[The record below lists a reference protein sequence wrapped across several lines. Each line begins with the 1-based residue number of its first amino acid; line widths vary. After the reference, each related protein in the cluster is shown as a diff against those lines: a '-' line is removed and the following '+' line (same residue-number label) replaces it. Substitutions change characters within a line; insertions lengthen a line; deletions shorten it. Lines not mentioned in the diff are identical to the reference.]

1 MNSRNSVEN
10 ALVVCSVL
18 LTENFTSSIIKNY
31 KGIEDLLYGVYMFP
45 NMLDISFSGH
55 IKKDRKEI
63 AVANK
68 FLEIPDSF
76 WALFRSKNRQ
86 IYINALLRINEEYQ
100 YSNYFLSKEI
110 CITTLNDYFSQN
122 KVTLEEDEEQNEL
135 AALEPVS
142 ARILNWLLENHWL
155 RKVDD
160 YNNMT
165 VYIVIPDYAAAFVDV
180 FANLAGEDEDETQIY
195 IQNVYAILFSFRN
208 DPRANI
214 GLLKTAL
221 INTRKLNK
229 SLQDMLHN
237 VDKFFES
244 LLKQDNYRDLL
255 KEHLDGYVEE
265 IVQKKY
271 HILKTS
277 DNFYLYKADI
287 RKLLQEMRQNTEWLN
302 AVCQKNKQ
310 LRGIDLTIDDIC
322 EQLDLIEKGFSDIE
336 HRIINIDREHV
347 HYIRATVT
355 RLNYL
360 LNTEDNMKGLVIQL
374 LNSLAKDQ
382 DSEKEEE
389 KIKKV
394 GNIINLS
401 YPAVLSQNSF
411 YKRRK
416 SRQNF
421 SDTLSV
427 EDEQTEELT
436 REDVL
441 KINKMKKRYSRQQIE
456 SFVEE
461 RMINGRFAV
470 TKDTVND
477 NESFEK
483 LVLAYDHSVRKDSS
497 FAVESIG
504 EEVIDNGQFVYPKL
518 IFHKKK

>member
-1 MNSRNSVEN
+1 M
-10 ALVVCSVL
+10 
-18 LTENFTSSIIKNY
+18 
-31 KGIEDLLYGVYMFP
+31 
-45 NMLDISFSGH
+45 
-55 IKKDRKEI
+55 
-63 AVANK
+63 ANK

-86 IYINALLRINEEYQ
+86 IYIDALLQINEEYQ
-100 YSNYFLSKEI
+100 YSNYFLSREI
-110 CITTLNDYFSQN
+110 CIATLNDYFSKN
-122 KVTLEEDEEQNEL
+122 KVMLEEDEEQNEL
-135 AALEPVS
+135 AALEPI
-142 ARILNWLLENHWL
+142 ATRILNWLLDNHWL

-165 VYIVIPDYAAAFVDV
+165 MYIVIPDYAAVFVDV
-180 FANLAGEDEDETQIY
+180 FAHLAGEDEDETQIY
-195 IQNVYAILFSFRN
+195 IQNVYAILFAFRN

-229 SLQDMLHN
+229 SLQDMMHN

-244 LLKQDNYRDLL
+244 LLKQDNYGDLL

-287 RKLLQEMRQNTEWLN
+287 KKLLQEMRQNTEWLN

-310 LRGIDLTIDDIC
+310 LRGIDLTIEDIC
-322 EQLDLIEKGFSDIE
+322 DQLDMIEKGFADIE

-374 LNSLAKDQ
+374 LNSLAKNQ
-382 DSEKEEE
+382 DSEKEEA

-394 GNIINLS
+394 SSIINLS
-401 YPAVLSQNSF
+401 YPAVFSKKAF

-416 SRQNF
+416 SKQNF
-421 SDTLSV
+421 SDTLALD
-427 EDEQTEELT
+427 EEQTEELT
-436 REDVL
+436 KEDVL
-441 KINKMKKRYSRQQIE
+441 KLNKMKKRYNRQQIE

-461 RMINGRFAV
+461 YMENGRFEV
-470 TKDTVND
+470 TTNTVNS
-477 NESFEK
+477 NETFEK

-497 FAVESIG
+497 FAVENVG
-504 EEVIDNGQFVYPKL
+504 EELIDNGQYVYPKM
-518 IFHKKK
+518 IFHKKKSQ

>member
-1 MNSRNSVEN
+1 MTNQ
-10 ALVVCSVL
+10 
-18 LTENFTSSIIKNY
+18 
-31 KGIEDLLYGVYMFP
+31 
-45 NMLDISFSGH
+45 
-55 IKKDRKEI
+55 
-63 AVANK
+63 

-86 IYINALLRINEEYQ
+86 IYIDALLQINEEYQ

-110 CITTLNDYFSQN
+110 CTATLSDYFSGN
-122 KVTLEEDEEQNEL
+122 KVTLEIEEQEEEVES
-135 AALEPVS
+135 LEPV
-142 ARILNWLLENHWL
+142 ANRILNWLLKNHWL

-165 VYIVIPDYAAAFVDV
+165 TYIVIPDYAAVFVDA
-180 FANLAGEDEDETQIY
+180 FSHLAGEDEDETQIY

-221 INTRKLNK
+221 VNTRKLNK

-244 LLKQDNYRDLL
+244 LLKQDNYSDLL

-287 RKLLQEMRQNTEWLN
+287 KNLLQEMRQSTEWLES
-302 AVCQKNKQ
+302 VCKKNKQ
-310 LRGIDLTIDDIC
+310 LRGIDLTVEDIC

-336 HRIINIDREHV
+336 HRIMNMDREHI

-374 LNSLAKDQ
+374 LNAI
-382 DSEKEEE
+382 SEQQEIEE
-389 KIKKV
+389 KDAKIQKI
-394 GNIINLS
+394 GNIMNFS
-401 YPAVLSQNSF
+401 YPSVLSKKSL

-416 SRQNF
+416 SKQNF
-421 SDTLSV
+421 VDAL
-427 EDEQTEELT
+427 EAEEEKTEELSK
-436 REDVL
+436 EDVL
-441 KINKMKKRYSRQQIE
+441 KLNKMKKRYSRQQIE
-456 SFVEE
+456 AFVEE
-461 RMINGRFAV
+461 HMENGKFAV
-470 TKDTVND
+470 TKDTVGN
-477 NESFEK
+477 NEEFEK
-483 LVLAYDHSVRKDSS
+483 LVLAYDQSIRKDSS
-497 FAVESIG
+497 FAVESIR
-504 EEVIDNGQFVYPKL
+504 EEQIDNGRFAYPE
-518 IFHKKK
+518 IVFKKK